1 MTNCDKKR
9 PCPLQK
15 RTAFFIVILLGALC
29 LCGCKD
35 KKNETIT
42 SIEQLN
48 DPAYTIGVPEGG
60 AGMYMAEKYLPE
72 AEHKTFSG
80 NASGYLA
87 ISQGKLDGFVYDRVM
102 MEFAIASG
110 LEDVKILDENLGES
124 MDVAVGI
131 SPKSQIE
138 DLKDKVN
145 QFLAQAKAEGT
156 LDEMYDRWV
165 SRAEGSMP
173 EIAMPQT
180 PDCKL
185 RVGTTG
191 MVQPFS
197 YYEGT
202 TLTGYDVELIYRFGA
217 WLNAEVEIKVYDY
230 DGIIAAAQAGD
241 IDCIMANLNA
251 TEERRKHIEFSDCVY
266 PSVTAVMVR
275 ASQDGGAQSGEK
287 YETLSDFEGARFAAL
302 SGGVYDKLL
311 QEVIEDADDFSYYN
325 SVPDIVA
332 ALKAGRVDAGALDEP
347 LAQLAVAKNEGLKI
361 FEEPVVLDQYGYA
374 FPKGSPL
381 REQFNGV
388 LAKFKED
395 GTIEALKEKW
405 LGADESIKI
414 LTKQDWPG
422 ENGTIRYYHD
432 STHEPMTYLGS
443 GGEPLGLEI
452 DLMLLAA
459 RELDW
464 KVEMTDCEFVSLI
477 ASLESGKA
485 DVVSG
490 SMSITEERAKKVDF
504 ADTHYD
510 SAMVLLVRDAGGAVQ
525 KKGFL
530 AGLEDS
536 FKSTFVVE
544 GRWRLILQGL
554 GITILISVCSGICGL
569 SLGFGIC
576 MLRRMNCR
584 PVQYLGGIFVRVV
597 QGMPVVVLLMI
608 LYYGIFGSVDI
619 SEILV
624 AVIGFSINFAAYS
637 SEMMRTGIET
647 VDKGQYEAALAMG
660 YTRRQTFFK
669 VVFPQAAGN
678 FIPVLKGEFISMV
691 KMTSVAGYIAV
702 QDLTKVSD
710 IIRSRTMEAFF
721 PLIVTA
727 VIYFAVANVMTT
739 FLSFAERE
747 VLPKRN
753 KRSVKGVSM

>member
-1 MTNCDKKR
+1 MLFR
-9 PCPLQK
+9 
-15 RTAFFIVILLGALC
+15 
-29 LCGCKD
+29 
-35 KKNETIT
+35 
-42 SIEQLN
+42 S
-48 DPAYTIGVPEGG
+48 
-60 AGMYMAEKYLPE
+60 
-72 AEHKTFSG
+72 
-80 NASGYLA
+80 
-87 ISQGKLDGFVYDRVM
+87 
-102 MEFAIASG
+102 
-110 LEDVKILDENLGES
+110 
-124 MDVAVGI
+124 
-131 SPKSQIE
+131 
-138 DLKDKVN
+138 VN

-165 SRAEGSMP
+165 SRAEGTMP

-275 ASQDGGAQSGEK
+275 APQDGGVQSGEK

-388 LAKFKED
+388 LAKLKED

-452 DLMLLAA
+452 DLMLLVA

-464 KVEMTDCEFVSLI
+464 KVEMADCEFASLI

-525 KKGFL
+525 EKGFL

-554 GITILISVCSGICGL
+554 GVTILISVCSGICGL

-608 LYYGIFGSVDI
+608 LYYGIFGSVDRK
-619 SEILV
+619 S
-624 AVIGFSINFAAYS
+624 
-637 SEMMRTGIET
+637 
-647 VDKGQYEAALAMG
+647 
-660 YTRRQTFFK
+660 
-669 VVFPQAAGN
+669 VV
-678 FIPVLKGEFISMV
+678 
-691 KMTSVAGYIAV
+691 
-702 QDLTKVSD
+702 
-710 IIRSRTMEAFF
+710 
-721 PLIVTA
+721 
-727 VIYFAVANVMTT
+727 
-739 FLSFAERE
+739 
-747 VLPKRN
+747 
-753 KRSVKGVSM
+753 

>member
-9 PCPLQK
+9 PC
-15 RTAFFIVILLGALC
+15 FFIAILLGALC
-29 LCGCKD
+29 LWGCKD
-35 KKNETIT
+35 KENETIT

-131 SPKSQIE
+131 SPKSRIE
-138 DLKDKVN
+138 NLKDKVN

-165 SRAEGSMP
+165 SRAEGTMP

-347 LAQLAVAKNEGLKI
+347 LAQLAVAKNEGRKI
-361 FEEPVVLDQYGYA
+361 IEEPVFLDQ
-374 FPKGSPL
+374 
-381 REQFNGV
+381 
-388 LAKFKED
+388 
-395 GTIEALKEKW
+395 
-405 LGADESIKI
+405 
-414 LTKQDWPG
+414 
-422 ENGTIRYYHD
+422 
-432 STHEPMTYLGS
+432 
-443 GGEPLGLEI
+443 
-452 DLMLLAA
+452 
-459 RELDW
+459 
-464 KVEMTDCEFVSLI
+464 
-477 ASLESGKA
+477 
-485 DVVSG
+485 
-490 SMSITEERAKKVDF
+490 
-504 ADTHYD
+504 
-510 SAMVLLVRDAGGAVQ
+510 
-525 KKGFL
+525 
-530 AGLEDS
+530 
-536 FKSTFVVE
+536 
-544 GRWRLILQGL
+544 
-554 GITILISVCSGICGL
+554 
-569 SLGFGIC
+569 
-576 MLRRMNCR
+576 
-584 PVQYLGGIFVRVV
+584 
-597 QGMPVVVLLMI
+597 
-608 LYYGIFGSVDI
+608 
-619 SEILV
+619 
-624 AVIGFSINFAAYS
+624 
-637 SEMMRTGIET
+637 
-647 VDKGQYEAALAMG
+647 
-660 YTRRQTFFK
+660 
-669 VVFPQAAGN
+669 
-678 FIPVLKGEFISMV
+678 
-691 KMTSVAGYIAV
+691 
-702 QDLTKVSD
+702 
-710 IIRSRTMEAFF
+710 
-721 PLIVTA
+721 
-727 VIYFAVANVMTT
+727 
-739 FLSFAERE
+739 
-747 VLPKRN
+747 
-753 KRSVKGVSM
+753 

>member
-1 MTNCDKKR
+1 MTNCDRKR
-9 PCPLQK
+9 PC
-15 RTAFFIVILLGALC
+15 FFIAILLGALC
-29 LCGCKD
+29 LWGCQD
-35 KKNETIT
+35 KENETIT

-48 DPAYTIGVPEGG
+48 NPAYTIGVPEGG

-131 SPKSQIE
+131 SPKSRIE

-145 QFLAQAKAEGT
+145 RFLAQAKAEGT

-165 SRAEGSMP
+165 SRAEGTMP

-251 TEERRKHIEFSDCVY
+251 TEERRKHIAFSDCVY

-275 ASQDGGAQSGEK
+275 APQDGGVQSGEK

-388 LAKFKED
+388 LAKLKED

-414 LTKQDWPG
+414 LTKQDWLG

-584 PVQYLGGIFVRVV
+584 PVQYLGGSFVRVV

-624 AVIGFSINFAAYS
+624 AVIGFSIN
-637 SEMMRTGIET
+637 
-647 VDKGQYEAALAMG
+647 
-660 YTRRQTFFK
+660 
-669 VVFPQAAGN
+669 
-678 FIPVLKGEFISMV
+678 
-691 KMTSVAGYIAV
+691 
-702 QDLTKVSD
+702 
-710 IIRSRTMEAFF
+710 
-721 PLIVTA
+721 
-727 VIYFAVANVMTT
+727 
-739 FLSFAERE
+739 
-747 VLPKRN
+747 
-753 KRSVKGVSM
+753 

>member
-1 MTNCDKKR
+1 MT
-9 PCPLQK
+9 
-15 RTAFFIVILLGALC
+15 VVLLGMLC
-29 LCGCKD
+29 LGGCGKQENG
-35 KKNETIT
+35 KIT

-48 DPAYTIGVPEGG
+48 DPACTIGVPEGG
-60 AGMYMAEKYLPE
+60 AGMFMAEQYLPE

-80 NASGYLA
+80 NTSGYLA

-102 MEFAIASG
+102 MEFAIANG
-110 LEDVKILDENLGES
+110 LEGVELLEENLGES

-131 SPKSQIE
+131 SPVSQI
-138 DLKDKVN
+138 DHLTDKVN
-145 QFLAQAKAEGT
+145 QFLAQAKADGT
-156 LDEMYDRWV
+156 LDDMYERWIK
-165 SRAEGSMP
+165 RAETSMP
-173 EIAMPQT
+173 EIPVPQT

-185 RVGTTG
+185 TVGTTG

-202 TLTGYDVELIYRFGA
+202 SLTGYDVELIYRFGA
-217 WLNAEVEIKVYDY
+217 WLNAEVEIKTYDY
-230 DGIIAAAQAGD
+230 DGIVAAAQAGD

-251 TEERRKHIEFSDCVY
+251 TEERRRHIEFSDCVY

-275 ASQDGGAQSGEK
+275 AGQDSGAEAEK
-287 YETLSDFEGARFAAL
+287 TYETLSDFEGARFAAL

-311 QEVIEDADDFSYYN
+311 QGVIADAEDFSYYN

-332 ALKAGRVDAGALDEP
+332 ALQADRVDAGALDEP

-361 FEEPVVLDQYGYA
+361 FEEPVVRDQYGYA
-374 FPKGSPL
+374 FPRGSSL

-388 LAKFKED
+388 IAKFKED

-405 LGADESIKI
+405 LGADESVKV

-422 ENGTIRYYHD
+422 EKGTIQYYYD
-432 STHEPMTYLGS
+432 GAHEPMTYLGS

-459 RELDW
+459 RELDM
-464 KVEMTDCEFVSLI
+464 KVEMTTCEFVSLI

-490 SMSITEERAKKVDF
+490 SMSITPERAKKVDF

-510 SAMVLLVRDAGGAVQ
+510 SAMVLLIRDTDTAVQ
-525 KKGFL
+525 EKGFF
-530 AGLEDS
+530 AGLENS
-536 FKSTFVVE
+536 FQSTFVVE

-554 GITILISVCSGICGL
+554 GVTILISVLSGIFGL
-569 SLGFGIC
+569 CLGFGIC
-576 MLRRMNCR
+576 MLRRTGYR
-584 PVQYLGGIFVRVV
+584 PVQWTGAVFVRMIQGTPIVV
-597 QGMPVVVLLMI
+597 FLMI
-608 LYYGIFGSVDI
+608 LYYGVFGSVNI

-647 VDKGQYEAALAMG
+647 VDKGQWEAALAMG
-660 YTRRQTFFK
+660 YTKSQTFFR

-702 QDLTKVSD
+702 QDLTRVSD

-721 PLIVTA
+721 PLIMTA
-727 VIYFAVANVMTT
+727 VIYFAIANALTAA
-739 FLSFAERE
+739 LSFAERK
-747 VLPKRN
+747 VMPRRT
-753 KRSVKGVSM
+753 KRSVKGVRM

>member
-1 MTNCDKKR
+1 MTNCDRKR
-9 PCPLQK
+9 PC
-15 RTAFFIVILLGALC
+15 FFIAILLGALC
-29 LCGCKD
+29 LWGCKD
-35 KKNETIT
+35 KENETIT

-165 SRAEGSMP
+165 SRAEGTMP

-275 ASQDGGAQSGEK
+275 APQDGGAQSGEK

-388 LAKFKED
+388 LAKLKED

-544 GRWRLILQGL
+544 GRWRLI
-554 GITILISVCSGICGL
+554 
-569 SLGFGIC
+569 
-576 MLRRMNCR
+576 
-584 PVQYLGGIFVRVV
+584 
-597 QGMPVVVLLMI
+597 
-608 LYYGIFGSVDI
+608 
-619 SEILV
+619 
-624 AVIGFSINFAAYS
+624 
-637 SEMMRTGIET
+637 
-647 VDKGQYEAALAMG
+647 
-660 YTRRQTFFK
+660 
-669 VVFPQAAGN
+669 
-678 FIPVLKGEFISMV
+678 
-691 KMTSVAGYIAV
+691 
-702 QDLTKVSD
+702 
-710 IIRSRTMEAFF
+710 
-721 PLIVTA
+721 
-727 VIYFAVANVMTT
+727 
-739 FLSFAERE
+739 
-747 VLPKRN
+747 
-753 KRSVKGVSM
+753 

>member
-1 MTNCDKKR
+1 M
-9 PCPLQK
+9 QK
-15 RTAFFIVILLGALC
+15 RTALLTLALSGILC
-29 LCGCKD
+29 LGGCGRKE
-35 KKNETIT
+35 NEKIT

-48 DPAYTIGVPEGG
+48 NPAYTIGVPEGG
-60 AGMYMAEKYLPE
+60 AGMYMAEKYLPK

-80 NASGYLA
+80 NTSGYLA
-87 ISQGKLDGFVYDRVM
+87 ISQGKVDGFVYDRVM

-110 LEDVKILDENLGES
+110 LEDVEILEENLGES

-131 SPKSQIE
+131 SPKSQV
-138 DLKDKVN
+138 DNLKDKVN
-145 QFLAQAKAEGT
+145 QFLSEARAEGT
-156 LDEMYDRWV
+156 LDDMYDRWV
-165 SRAEGSMP
+165 SRAEGTMP
-173 EIAMPQT
+173 KIQASQM

-185 RVGTTG
+185 KVGTTG

-217 WLNAEVEIKVYDY
+217 WLNAEVEIKIYDY

-251 TEERRKHIEFSDCVY
+251 TEERRRHIEFSDCVY

-275 ASQDGGAQSGEK
+275 SEQKDSTEK
-287 YETLSDFEGARFAAL
+287 KYGTLSDFAGARFASL

-311 QEVIEDADDFSYYN
+311 QEVIADAEDFSYYN

-332 ALKAGRVDAGALDEP
+332 ALKADRVDAGVLDEP
-347 LAQLAVAKNEGLKI
+347 LAQLAAAKNEGLKI
-361 FEEPVVLDQYGYA
+361 FEEPVVRDKYGYA

-381 REQFNGV
+381 REQFNE
-388 LAKFKED
+388 LIAKFKED
-395 GTIEALKEKW
+395 GTIASLKEKW
-405 LGADESIKI
+405 LGADESIKVLI
-414 LTKQDWPG
+414 EQDWPG
-422 ENGTIRYYHD
+422 DKGTIRYYYD
-432 STHEPMTYLGS
+432 GAHEPMTYLGS
-443 GGEPLGLEI
+443 SGEPLGLEI
-452 DLMLLAA
+452 DLLLLIA
-459 RELDW
+459 RELDM
-464 KVEMTDCEFVSLI
+464 KVEMTTCEFASLI
-477 ASLESGKA
+477 TALESGKA

-490 SMSITEERAKKVDF
+490 SLSITEERAKRVDF

-510 SAMVLLVRDAGGAVQ
+510 SAMVLLVRDLDGAVQ
-525 KKGFL
+525 EKGFW
-530 AGLEDS
+530 ANLEDS
-536 FKSTFVVE
+536 FQSTFVVE

-554 GITILISVCSGICGL
+554 GVTILISVFSGFFGL
-569 SLGFGIC
+569 CLGFGIC
-576 MLRRMNCR
+576 MLRRISCK
-584 PVQYLGGIFVRVV
+584 PTQWFGAVFVRVI
-597 QGMPVVVLLMI
+597 QGTPIVVFLMI

-647 VDKGQYEAALAMG
+647 VDKGQSEAALAMG
-660 YTRRQTFFK
+660 YTKGQTFFK
-669 VVFPQAAGN
+669 IVLPQAARN

-691 KMTSVAGYIAV
+691 KMTSVVGYIAV

-721 PLIVTA
+721 PLIMTA
-727 VIYFAVANVMTT
+727 VIYFVIANMMTAV
-739 FLSFAERE
+739 LSFAERK
-747 VLPKRN
+747 VAPKRN
-753 KRSVKGVSM
+753 KRSLKGVCM

>member
-1 MTNCDKKR
+1 MIS
-9 PCPLQK
+9 QK
-15 RTAFFIVILLGALC
+15 RTALLAVVLLGMLC
-29 LCGCKD
+29 LGGCGKQ
-35 KKNETIT
+35 EGGQIT

-48 DPAYTIGVPEGG
+48 NPAYTIGVPECG

-72 AEHKTFSG
+72 AKRKTFSG
-80 NASGYLA
+80 NSSGYLA

-110 LEDVKILDENLGES
+110 LEDVKLLDENLGES

-131 SPKSQIE
+131 SPKSQI
-138 DLKDKVN
+138 DNLKDKVN
-145 QFLAQAKAEGT
+145 QFLAEARAEGT
-156 LDEMYDRWV
+156 LDDMYDRWV
-165 SRAEGSMP
+165 SRAEGTMP
-173 EIAMPQT
+173 EIPAPQT

-191 MVQPFS
+191 TVQPFS

-217 WLNAEVEIKVYDY
+217 WLNAEVEIKIYDY

-275 ASQDGGAQSGEK
+275 ADKGDGAGEK

-311 QEVIEDADDFSYYN
+311 QEVIADAEDFSYYN
-325 SVPDIVA
+325 SVPDIIA
-332 ALKAGRVDAGALDEP
+332 ALKADRVDAGVLDEP
-347 LAQLAVAKNEGLKI
+347 LAQLAVAKNEGLEI
-361 FEEPVVLDQYGYA
+361 FREPVVRDKYGYA

-381 REQFNGV
+381 REQFNTMI
-388 LAKFKED
+388 AKFKED
-395 GTIEALKEKW
+395 GTIASLKEKW
-405 LGADESIKI
+405 LGADEGVKV
-414 LTKQDWPG
+414 LTEQDWPG
-422 ENGTIRYYHD
+422 EAGTIRYYYD
-432 STHEPMTYLGS
+432 GTHEPMTYLGS
-443 GGEPLGLEI
+443 SGEPLGLEI
-452 DLMLLAA
+452 DLVLLIA
-459 RELDW
+459 RELDM
-464 KVEMTDCEFVSLI
+464 KVEMTTCEFASLI
-477 ASLESGKA
+477 AALESGKA

-490 SMSITEERAKKVDF
+490 SMSITEERARRVDF

-510 SAMVLLVRDAGGAVQ
+510 SAMVLLVRDLDGAVE

-530 AGLEDS
+530 AGLQDS
-536 FKSTFVVE
+536 FQSTFVVE

-554 GITILISVCSGICGL
+554 GVTILISVFSGVFGL
-569 SLGFGIC
+569 CLGFGIC
-576 MLRRMNCR
+576 MLRRTGYKPIQLMGA
-584 PVQYLGGIFVRVV
+584 VFVRVI
-597 QGMPVVVLLMI
+597 QGTPIVVFLMI
-608 LYYGIFGSVDI
+608 LYYGVFGSIDI

-647 VDKGQYEAALAMG
+647 VDKGQSEAALAMG
-660 YTRRQTFFK
+660 YTKSQTFFK
-669 VVFPQAAGN
+669 IIFPQAARN

-691 KMTSVAGYIAV
+691 KMTSVVGYIAV

-727 VIYFAVANVMTT
+727 VIYFAIANVMTAA
-739 FLSFAERE
+739 LSLAERK
-747 VLPKRN
+747 VAPKRS
-753 KRSVKGVSM
+753 KRSVKGVRM